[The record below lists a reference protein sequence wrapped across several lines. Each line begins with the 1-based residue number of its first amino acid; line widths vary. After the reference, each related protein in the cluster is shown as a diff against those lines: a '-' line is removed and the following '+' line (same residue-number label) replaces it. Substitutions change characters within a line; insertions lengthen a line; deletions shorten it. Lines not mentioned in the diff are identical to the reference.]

1 MKSFY
6 ILGQRVNT
14 YKFGLGT
21 IVGFEDLR
29 GEIADSGKTGKAVI
43 TEHQTENNAR
53 IVVKLDNPERWK
65 FAPPGQPDPYMMQN
79 DLVDMYVAF
88 VYLAA

>member
-1 MKSFY
+1 MKQFY

-29 GEIADSGKTGKAVI
+29 GKIGDSRRTRGFAVI

-53 IVVKLDNPERWK
+53 IVVKLDNPENWP
-65 FAPPGQPDPYMMQN
+65 FGTWAQPDPYMMQS
-79 DLVDMYVAF
+79 DIKPD
-88 VYLAA
+88 

>member
-1 MKSFY
+1 MKRFDSKTKQFY

-29 GEIADSGKTGKAVI
+29 GKIGDSRRTGKAVI

-53 IVVKLDNPERWK
+53 IVVKLDNPENWP
-65 FAPPGQPDPYMMQN
+65 FGTWAQPDPYMMQR
-79 DLVDMYVAF
+79 DIKLD
-88 VYLAA
+88 

>member
-1 MKSFY
+1 MTKQFY

-29 GEIADSGKTGKAVI
+29 AGSRSRVQD
-43 TEHQTENNAR
+43 HQSEWNDR
-53 IVVKLDNPERWK
+53 IIVKLGNPHKWAGRCI
-65 FAPPGQPDPYMMQN
+65 AQPDPYMMQS
-79 DLVDMYVAF
+79 D
-88 VYLAA
+88 VYI

>member
-1 MKSFY
+1 MKQFY

-29 GEIADSGKTGKAVI
+29 GKIGDSRQTGNAVI
-43 TEHQTENNAR
+43 TDHQTENNTR
-53 IVVKLDNPERWK
+53 IVVKLDNPENWP
-65 FAPPGQPDPYMMQN
+65 FGTLAQPDPFMMQR
-79 DLVDMYVAF
+79 DIKPD
-88 VYLAA
+88 

>member
-1 MKSFY
+1 MKQFY

-21 IVGFEDLR
+21 IIGFEDLR
-29 GEIADSGKTGKAVI
+29 CTIGDSGQTWKAVI

-53 IVVKLDNPERWK
+53 IVVKLDNPENWK
-65 FAPPGQPDPYMMQN
+65 FAPPGQPDPYMMQSDVN
-79 DLVDMYVAF
+79 I
-88 VYLAA
+88 

>member
-1 MKSFY
+1 MKQFY
-6 ILGQRVNT
+6 ILGKRVNT

-29 GEIADSGKTGKAVI
+29 GKIGDSRRTGKAVI

-53 IVVKLDNPERWK
+53 IVVKLDNPERWEGYGEK
-65 FAPPGQPDPYMMQN
+65 QQNPYMMQR
-79 DLVDMYVAF
+79 DIRPD
-88 VYLAA
+88 